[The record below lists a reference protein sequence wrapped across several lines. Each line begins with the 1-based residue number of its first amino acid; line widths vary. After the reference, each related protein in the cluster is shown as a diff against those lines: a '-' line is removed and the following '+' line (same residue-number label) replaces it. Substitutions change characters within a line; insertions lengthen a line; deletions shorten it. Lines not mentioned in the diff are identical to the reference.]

1 MEAYTTVMN
10 ALKANPK
17 IGQNFMFALESGA
30 TAKRYGPFI
39 AEMIQKNQ
47 TDASRERQAEEAPQ

>member
-17 IGQNFMFALESGA
+17 IAQNFMFALESGA

-47 TDASRERQAEEAPQ
+47 TEASRERQAEEAPQ

>member
-1 MEAYTTVMN
+1 
-10 ALKANPK
+10 
-17 IGQNFMFALESGA
+17 MFALESGA